1 MVPEDVYELTGV
13 SDPRLSPDGA
23 TVAFVVTGVD
33 KDANEYTSNV
43 WFAAADGSTPPE
55 RFTST
60 KKRDTSPRWSPDGSR
75 LAFVSNRD
83 KDEGQL
89 YVIPVKGGEARRLTD
104 FDESVGE
111 VAWSPDGTQL
121 VCMVRV
127 RDEAYKEED
136 DKKRAARRITRLQF
150 KLDNEGWTFDRP
162 NQLFVVPAD
171 GSGEPVQITKG
182 DYEHSGPAW
191 SPDGS
196 QIAFSSARH
205 DDWDVEL
212 ASDIYVAGTSGGEPR
227 RLTATDGFCAD
238 PAWSPDGS
246 RIAYHYTPDPFDEP
260 RHTRVAVVEVQ
271 SGEQRVL
278 TESLDRQC
286 GPFPTVRPP
295 LWHGDDILF
304 AVEDAGNTLVYRV
317 PSDGSGGPE
326 VAVGG
331 HLWVTGFDASSGR
344 LVYSATKPTSV
355 SELYNEDRKLSDV
368 GGEFASG
375 RELVE
380 PERFTATSAD
390 GTEVEA
396 WIMRPASFKEGD
408 RYPVLVNIH
417 GGPFTQYGNKLFD
430 EFQVQCGA
438 GYVVVYSNPR
448 GSSGYSEEWGRAI
461 RGPVGGGPGWGS
473 VDYED
478 IMAVTEE
485 AVTRF
490 DFCDAERVGVLGGS
504 YGGYMTSWIVSH
516 NDRFKA
522 ACSERAVNNW
532 ISMYGSSDFG
542 WTFKG
547 YVGSYLH
554 EDMEPWVRMS
564 PSTYA
569 TNITTPLL
577 IVHSENDLR
586 CNVEQAEQLF
596 TTLRLLKRDVEFVR
610 FPAESHELTRSG
622 NPVHRV
628 MRFEILLDWFD
639 RYLKDPRSGTPGG
652 GDGSA

>member
-1 MVPEDVYELTGV
+1 MAGMVPNDIYELTGAA
-13 SDPRLSPDGA
+13 DPRLSPDGSVA
-23 TVAFVVTGVD
+23 AFVVVGVD
-33 KDANEYTSNV
+33 KDANEYTSTI
-43 WFAAADGSTPPE
+43 WFAAADGSSPP
-55 RFTST
+55 RQFTFG
-60 KKRDTSPRWSPDGSR
+60 KKRDGSPRWSPDSSR
-75 LAFVSNRD
+75 LAFTSNRD
-83 KDEGQL
+83 KDQAQL
-89 YVIPVKGGEARRLTD
+89 YVIPVEGGEAQRLTD

-111 VAWSPDGTQL
+111 VAWSPDGSRL

-136 DKKRAARRITRLQF
+136 DKKRAPRRISRLQF

-162 NQLFVVPAD
+162 NHLFVVAAD

-182 DYEHSGPAW
+182 DYEH
-191 SPDGS
+191 
-196 QIAFSSARH
+196 
-205 DDWDVEL
+205 
-212 ASDIYVAGTSGGEPR
+212 GG
-227 RLTATDGFCAD
+227 

-246 RIAYHYTPDPFDEP
+246 RIAFSSARHEDWDVDLAADIYITDASGGEPRRVTDTEGFCSDPAWSPDGARIAYYYGPDPFDEP
-260 RHTRVAVVEVQ
+260 HHTQVAVIEVD
-271 SGEQRVL
+271 SGERRVL
-278 TESLDRQC
+278 TQSLDRQC
-286 GPFPTVRPP
+286 GPFPTVRVP
-295 LWHGDDILF
+295 LWEGNDILF
-304 AVEDAGNTLVYRV
+304 AVEDAGDTLVYRV
-317 PSDGSGGPE
+317 SSDGDTDPE
-326 VAVGG
+326 AVAGKDM
-331 HLWVTGFDASSGR
+331 WVTGFDSSNGR
-344 LVYSATKPTSV
+344 FVYSASTPTSV
-355 SELYNEDRKLSDV
+355 SELYNLDKKLTEVGSD
-368 GGEFASG
+368 FTSA
-375 RELVE
+375 RELVQ
-380 PERFTATSAD
+380 PERFIATSAD
-390 GTEVEA
+390 GSEVEA
-396 WIMRPASFKEGD
+396 WVMRPTGFQEGE

-461 RGPVGGGPGWGS
+461 RGPVDGGPGWGS

-478 IMAVTEE
+478 IMAVTDE
-485 AVTRF
+485 ALKRF
-490 DFCDAERVGVLGGS
+490 NFCDADRVGVLGGS

-516 NDRFKA
+516 TDRFKA

-547 YVGSYLH
+547 YVGCYLH

-577 IVHSENDLR
+577 IMHSENDLR

-596 TTLRLLKRDVEFVR
+596 TTLRLLKRKVEFVR
-610 FPAESHELTRSG
+610 FPTESHELTRSG

-639 RYLKDPRSGTPGG
+639 RYLK
-652 GDGSA
+652 GDG